1 MYTRMVANINIKRN
15 STGAFYHSCG
25 ALLEGQISFFS
36 SVGPPAAA
44 REAFKALA
52 STVLEVENSRSEFWL
67 QIKILLYKS
76 TSGNTKMASEFEL
89 VAKQKVFISKIPQFF
104 SGSRNQLISL
114 IIFFCLSRNSNS
126 DGIFVFPVVDLYNR
140 ILISS
145 QNSDLEFSTSSTVR
159 PKLQRPL
166 DQPPDVRFG

>member
-1 MYTRMVANINIKRN
+1 MVANIFIKRD

-52 STVLEVENSRSEFWL
+52 STVLEVENLRSEFWL
-67 QIKILLYKS
+67 QIKILLFKS

-89 VAKQKVFISKIPQFF
+89 VAKQKNFINETP
-104 SGSRNQLISL
+104 
-114 IIFFCLSRNSNS
+114 
-126 DGIFVFPVVDLYNR
+126 
-140 ILISS
+140 
-145 QNSDLEFSTSSTVR
+145 
-159 PKLQRPL
+159 
-166 DQPPDVRFG
+166 